1 MSSPQRSQVTIQVLQ
16 ADGRTP
22 APFAKIDVF
31 KMVPFLWWTIPS
43 HVIST
48 ATNLYGRATV
58 WMDYNIRHDVRVIWT
73 GTDWRVRTKT
83 EPIIPRDPTWT
94 MTIVFPW

>member
-1 MSSPQRSQVTIQVLQ
+1 MSSPQRSRVTVQVFQ

-22 APFAKIDVF
+22 ASFAKIEVF

-48 ATNLYGRATV
+48 AANVYGRATV
-58 WMDYNIRHDVRVIWT
+58 WMDYNIRHDVRVTWT
-73 GTDWRVRTKT
+73 GADGRVRTKT
-83 EPIIPRDPTWT
+83 EPIIPRFPTWT
-94 MTIVFPW
+94 MTITLPR